1 MSPYRRARQGAARI
15 GGVSAA
21 VPMPFQSAPFQS
33 ASFQSAF
40 ANALLDLEQPT
51 PPGLGAAGVAD
62 PPRRFAVHRNN
73 MVAGLVKTLAA
84 RFPAVVNSVG
94 TEFFDVMA
102 RAFVL
107 AHPPRSPLLACYGDA
122 FPNFIDAFAPVREVA
137 YLADLARIEAA
148 RTRAYHA
155 ADAAP
160 VLADVFAALAI
171 EAASTMRL
179 ELHPSVEI
187 ICSSHP
193 IVTIWAMNSGR
204 RPLAPIENWCGEDA
218 LVARPHLE
226 VEVHLL
232 PPGGAEFLLA
242 LAAGRSLGEAAQDAL
257 DARPRFNLTDNMAG
271 LIGCGLAGRI
281 VTAAPSGRA
290 PRAHPSSAGEK

>member
-1 MSPYRRARQGAARI
+1 VHV
-15 GGVSAA
+15 GGVSGAA
-21 VPMPFQSAPFQS
+21 PVPFQST
-33 ASFQSAF
+33 F
-40 ANALLDLEQPT
+40 ANALLDLEQP
-51 PPGLGAAGVAD
+51 PPAGLDASGVAD
-62 PPRRFAVHRNN
+62 QRRRFAVHRNN

-84 RFPAVVNSVG
+84 RFPAVVKIVG
-94 TEFFDVMA
+94 VEFFDVMA

-137 YLADLARIEAA
+137 YLADVARIEAA

-160 VLADVFAALAI
+160 VGADAFAALAI
-171 EAASTMRL
+171 EAASTIRL

-187 ICSSHP
+187 IRSPHP
-193 IVTIWAMNSGR
+193 IVTIWAMNSGS

-257 DARPRFNLTDNMAG
+257 DARPQFNLTDNLAG

-281 VTAAPSGRA
+281 ITAAPNGQG
-290 PRAHPSSAGEK
+290 PRARPSSAGEK

>member
-1 MSPYRRARQGAARI
+1 
-15 GGVSAA
+15 
-21 VPMPFQSAPFQS
+21 MPFQST
-33 ASFQSAF
+33 F
-40 ANALLDLEQPT
+40 ANALLDLEQPS
-51 PPGLGAAGVAD
+51 PAGLDASGVAD
-62 PPRRFAVHRNN
+62 QRRRFAVHRNN
-73 MVAGLVKTLAA
+73 MVAGLVKTLAG
-84 RFPAVVNSVG
+84 RFPAVVKIVG
-94 TEFFDVMA
+94 AEFFDVMA

-137 YLADLARIEAA
+137 YLADVARIEAA

-160 VLADVFAALAI
+160 VGADAFGALAI
-171 EAASTMRL
+171 EAASTMRV

-187 ICSSHP
+187 IRSPHP
-193 IVTIWAMNSGR
+193 IVTIWAMNSGS

-242 LAAGRSLGEAAQDAL
+242 MAAGRSLGEAAQHAL
-257 DARPRFNLTDNMAG
+257 DARPQFNLTDNLAG

-281 VTAAPSGRA
+281 ITAALNGQG
-290 PRAHPSSAGEK
+290 PRARPSSAGEK

>member
-1 MSPYRRARQGAARI
+1 
-15 GGVSAA
+15 
-21 VPMPFQSAPFQS
+21 VP
-33 ASFQSAF
+33 FQSAF
-40 ANALLDLEQPT
+40 ANALLDLEQPP
-51 PPGLGAAGVAD
+51 PPGLGAAGAAD
-62 PPRRFAVHRNN
+62 PRRRFAVHRNN

-84 RFPAVVNSVG
+84 RFPAVVKIVG
-94 TEFFDVMA
+94 AEFFNVMA

-107 AHPPRSPLLACYGDA
+107 AHPPRSPRLACYGDV

-137 YLADLARIEAA
+137 YLADVARIEAA

-160 VLADVFAALAI
+160 VGTDAFAKLAV
-171 EAASTMRL
+171 EAASFMRL
-179 ELHPSVEI
+179 EFHPSVEI
-187 ICSSHP
+187 IRSPHP
-193 IVTIWAMNSGR
+193 IVTIWAMNSGG

-242 LAAGRSLGEAAQDAL
+242 LAAGRPLGEAAQHAL
-257 DARPRFNLTDNMAG
+257 AAGPQFSLTDNVAG
-271 LIGCGLAGRI
+271 LIGCGLVGRI
-281 VTAAPSGRA
+281 ITAAPNGQG
-290 PRAHPSSAGEK
+290 PQAHPSSAGEK

>member
-1 MSPYRRARQGAARI
+1 
-15 GGVSAA
+15 
-21 VPMPFQSAPFQS
+21 
-33 ASFQSAF
+33 
-40 ANALLDLEQPT
+40 
-51 PPGLGAAGVAD
+51 
-62 PPRRFAVHRNN
+62 

-84 RFPAVVNSVG
+84 RFPAVVKIVG
-94 TEFFDVMA
+94 AEFFDVMA

-137 YLADLARIEAA
+137 YLADVARIEAA

-160 VLADVFAALAI
+160 VGADAFAALAI
-171 EAASTMRL
+171 EAASTIRL

-187 ICSSHP
+187 IRSPHP
-193 IVTIWAMNSGR
+193 IVTIWAMNSGS

-242 LAAGRSLGEAAQDAL
+242 MAAGGSLGEAAQDAL
-257 DARPRFNLTDNMAG
+257 DARPQFNLADNLAG

-281 VTAAPSGRA
+281 ITAALNGQG
-290 PRAHPSSAGEK
+290 PRARPSSAGEK

>member
-1 MSPYRRARQGAARI
+1 
-15 GGVSAA
+15 
-21 VPMPFQSAPFQS
+21 VP
-33 ASFQSAF
+33 FQSAF
-40 ANALLDLEQPT
+40 ANALLDPEQPP
-51 PPGLGAAGVAD
+51 PPGLGAAGAAD
-62 PPRRFAVHRNN
+62 PRRRFAVHRNN

-84 RFPAVVNSVG
+84 RFPAVVKIVG
-94 TEFFDVMA
+94 AEFFNVMA

-107 AHPPRSPLLACYGDA
+107 AHPPRSPRLACYGDV

-137 YLADLARIEAA
+137 YLADVARIEAA

-160 VLADVFAALAI
+160 VGTDAFAKLAV
-171 EAASTMRL
+171 EAASFMRL
-179 ELHPSVEI
+179 EFHPSVEI
-187 ICSSHP
+187 IRSPHP
-193 IVTIWAMNSGR
+193 IVTIWAMNSGG

-242 LAAGRSLGEAAQDAL
+242 LAAGRPLGEAAQHAL
-257 DARPRFNLTDNMAG
+257 AAGPQFSLTDNVAG
-271 LIGCGLAGRI
+271 LIGCGLVGRI
-281 VTAAPSGRA
+281 ITAAPNGQG
-290 PRAHPSSAGEK
+290 PQAHPSSAGEK

>member
-1 MSPYRRARQGAARI
+1 MG
-15 GGVSAA
+15 
-21 VPMPFQSAPFQS
+21 
-33 ASFQSAF
+33 FQSAF
-40 ANALLDLEQPT
+40 ANALLDLERPP
-51 PPGLGAAGVAD
+51 PPGVGAAGEAD
-62 PPRRFAVHRNN
+62 PRRRFAVHRNN

-84 RFPAVVNSVG
+84 RFPAVVKIVG

-122 FPNFIDAFAPVREVA
+122 FPDFIDAFAPVREVA
-137 YLADLARIEAA
+137 YLADVARIEAA
-148 RTRAYHA
+148 RTSAYHA

-160 VLADVFAALAI
+160 LGADAFAALAI
-171 EAASTMRL
+171 EAASTLRL
-179 ELHPSVEI
+179 ELHPSVAI
-187 ICSSHP
+187 IRSPHP
-193 IVTIWAMNSGR
+193 IVTIWAMNSGG

-242 LAAGRSLGEAAQDAL
+242 LAAGLPLGEAAQHAL
-257 DARPRFNLTDNMAG
+257 DARPQFNLTDNVAG
-271 LIGCGLAGRI
+271 LIGCGLASRI
-281 VTAAPSGRA
+281 ITTAPNANG
-290 PRAHPSSAGEK
+290 PRAHPWSAGEK